1 MEKYLIG
8 IVKEFNIK
16 LQAEEKVVKEKDED
30 KHLQREEIVVEEVV
44 EEAE

>member
-16 LQAEEKVVKEKDED
+16 LQAEEKVVKEKD
-30 KHLQREEIVVEEVV
+30 LQREEIVVEEIA

>member
-16 LQAEEKVVKEKDED
+16 LQAEEKVVKEKDF
-30 KHLQREEIVVEEVV
+30 QREEIVVEEIA